1 MTGDLEI
8 TMRRT
13 LLVVF
18 AGLVMAAGAAVAG
31 PLVTAQDG
39 TAVEDAVTVQT
50 DNGATWVRVGAGA
63 PLAVVP
69 DDQGN
74 LQLPELLT
82 ASYIVLDAISG
93 EPVPAGSLRW
103 QIAGAPKN
111 LKKAPWR
118 STHGH
123 LDFLCRGDERM
134 VVAAPGYAPT
144 AVLVSADGR
153 RHSVLLQPQAKL
165 TVALEPAT
173 EAMMWLARQDQ
184 VKVTNL
190 FKNVADEHVIDAE
203 RVLEVRRLDQGAS
216 YVGIVVAQGHV
227 PVMMNFQDLP
237 QDLELQLEEG
247 LGISGTVRDN
257 EGNPLAGARVEAF
270 GVITELDGFRY
281 RQYATS
287 TNDGSF
293 GLTGFLP
300 GTVRVRA
307 CAERYACSEAKIEMA
322 ADTITD
328 AVVLDLASGR
338 DILLTVENEIGD
350 PVADAMVYFN
360 DLLHLTDTNGE
371 LRIEGV
377 TDRTTIPV
385 KIFGRGFGVW
395 EGSFATDRDE
405 VVITVPGGG
414 IIEQQVLSGRR
425 FAAEDVVV
433 RWQGYH
439 PNGHEGASGEG
450 DWDAEHGIARAT
462 GLKTG
467 TYAMT
472 VRLPGSATLTSERVD
487 VAPGEEVML
496 APVVPD
502 RGLAISGRVLDAET
516 LQPVPGAQISCE
528 PGSPF
533 VFRAPHVVETVPGT
547 STDADGVFL
556 LEGLD
561 PGTCRAVVS
570 GSGFATWRLDGVEPD
585 DIGFDIGDVEMDA
598 GMTIVGRVYDRNDR
612 PITGATV
619 EIFEDAAYAYFAE
632 TTVRT
637 NHDGYFRA
645 ERLPVGRWSLT
656 ARLGQEKA
664 REKIQGSSRETVEVD
679 LMLGGIRIEGEIWL
693 GDSRA
698 PGGTL
703 VLTTEGAQAPG
714 VVVMM
719 ERVTADRQ
727 IFGIDQQPMQ
737 FMVSPDGRFVGSGLD
752 PGRYYASY
760 TPVGAGAAP
769 VTKTLDVPH
778 VETFQCAIQYA
789 DAAVEGFVVDT
800 DGLPVAGASVIASAG
815 DGIQDATAF
824 TDAEGRFSVRGLEPG
839 RLVLTASHTEFSPSE
854 PAEFDLRDG
863 SSEGPVVLEL
873 LPHDGAAILLT
884 VNALTGSAGG
894 APVYLVGPQTETGF
908 TDGGGFASFSG
919 VTAGSYRPCGF
930 AYGGATGCGPNL
942 SVDDGDQLQAQLDL
956 GRGGYV
962 DIYLTAAKS
971 LAADGTKRGPSVRVT
986 TADGVDLSSLLVMA
1000 SPPQPIAGGVR
1011 VGPLQADDYIIT
1023 VGTDAGPRQGQVS
1036 VREGEPVELDLR

>member
-1 MTGDLEI
+1 MTGDPEI
-8 TMRRT
+8 NVRRA

-18 AGLVMAAGAAVAG
+18 VGLAMATGAAVAG

-39 TAVEDAVTVQT
+39 AAIDDAVIVQT
-50 DNGATWVRVGAGA
+50 DNGTSWVRVGLGA
-63 PLAVVP
+63 PLEVVP

-74 LQLPELLT
+74 LRLPELLT
-82 ASYIVLDAISG
+82 ASYIVMDAISG

-103 QIAGAPKN
+103 EVPGAPKD
-111 LKKAPWR
+111 LKPAQWR
-118 STHGH
+118 TPDGR
-123 LDFLCRGDERM
+123 LDFLCRGDERII
-134 VVAAPGYAPT
+134 VNAPGYAPT

-153 RHSVLLQPQAKL
+153 RHSVLLQRQANL
-165 TVALEPAT
+165 TVALDPAT
-173 EAMMWLARQDQ
+173 EALMWLAREDR

-190 FKNVADEHVIDAE
+190 FKNVADEHVIDAKG
-203 RVLEVRRLDQGAS
+203 VLEVRRLDQGAS
-216 YVGIVVAQGHV
+216 YVGIVVAQGHA
-227 PVMMNFQDLP
+227 PVMMSFQGPP

-270 GVITELDGFRY
+270 GVITELDSFRY

-287 TNDGSF
+287 TVDGSF
-293 GLTGFLP
+293 SLKGFLP

-307 CAERYACSEAKIEMA
+307 CAEGRACAEAKIDMA
-322 ADTITD
+322 AEKT
-328 AVVLDLASGR
+328 AEPVVLDLAPGR
-338 DILLTVENEIGD
+338 DLLLVVENEIGD
-350 PVADAMVYFN
+350 RIAEAMVYFN
-360 DLLHLTDTNGE
+360 DLVHITDSKGE
-371 LRIEGV
+371 LQIQGV
-377 TDRTTIPV
+377 TRKSTIPV
-385 KIFGRGFGVW
+385 KIFGDGFGMW
-395 EGSFATDRDE
+395 EGSFTTDRE
-405 VVITVPGGG
+405 RVVITVPGGG
-414 IIEQQVLSGRR
+414 IIEQLVLSGRR

-433 RWQGYH
+433 RWQSYH
-439 PNGHEGASGEG
+439 PNGHEGESGEG

-462 GLKTG
+462 DLKAG
-467 TYAMT
+467 TYALT

-487 VAPGEEVML
+487 VAPGEEVVL

-516 LQPVPGAQISCE
+516 LQPVPGARVSCE
-528 PGSPF
+528 PGSPS

-547 STDADGVFL
+547 STDTDGIFL

-561 PGTCRAVVS
+561 PGACRAVVS
-570 GSGFATWRLDGVEPD
+570 ASGYATWRLDGVEPD
-585 DIGFDIGDVEMDA
+585 DLGFDIGDVEMDA

-612 PITGATV
+612 PITGAKV
-619 EIFEDAAYAYFAE
+619 EITEDAAYAYFAE

-645 ERLPVGRWSLT
+645 ERLPVGRWSLS
-656 ARLGQEKA
+656 ARLGQETA
-664 REKIQGSSRETVEVD
+664 RQKVQGRARETVEVD
-679 LMLGGIRIEGEIWL
+679 LILGGIRIEGEIWL

-703 VLTTEGAQAPG
+703 VLTTGGSQASG

-737 FMVSPDGRFVGSGLD
+737 FMVSPDGRFVGSGLV

-760 TPVGAGAAP
+760 TPVGPGAAP
-769 VTKTLDVPH
+769 VTKTLDVPR

-800 DGLPVAGASVIASAG
+800 DGLPVAGASVVASAG
-815 DGIQDATAF
+815 DGIQNATAF
-824 TDAEGRFSVRGLEPG
+824 TDGEGRFSVRGLEPG
-839 RLVLTASHTEFSPSE
+839 RLVLTANHSEFAPSK
-854 PAEFDLRDG
+854 PSEFDLRDG
-863 SSEGPVVLEL
+863 YSEGPVVLEL
-873 LPHDGAAILLT
+873 LPSDGANIHLT
-884 VNALTGSAGG
+884 VITLAGSAGG

-919 VTAGSYRPCGF
+919 ITAGSYRPCGF

-942 SVDDGDQLQAQLDL
+942 LVDDGDQLQAQLDL
-956 GRGGYV
+956 GRGGHV
-962 DIYLTAAKS
+962 DVYLPAAKS
-971 LAADGTKRGPSVRVT
+971 LMPDAAKRGPAVRVT
-986 TADGVDLSSLLVMA
+986 TTDGVDLSSLLVMA
-1000 SPPQPIAGGVR
+1000 SPPQPFAGGVR
-1011 VGPLQADDYIIT
+1011 IGPLQADDYIIW

>member
-1 MTGDLEI
+1 
-8 TMRRT
+8 MRRIV
-13 LLVVF
+13 LVVS
-18 AGLVMAAGAAVAG
+18 AGLAMAAGAAAAG
-31 PLVTAQDG
+31 PLLVTAQDG
-39 TAVEDAVTVQT
+39 TPIEDALTLQAE
-50 DNGATWVRVGAGA
+50 NGTSWVRVGYGA
-63 PLAVVP
+63 PLEVAP
-69 DDQGN
+69 DNQGH
-74 LQLPELLT
+74 LRLPGLLT
-82 ASYIVLDAISG
+82 ANYIVLDANSG
-93 EPVPAGSLRW
+93 EAVPAGSLRW
-103 QIAGAPKN
+103 QVAGAPKEIR
-111 LKKAPWR
+111 KAPWR
-118 STHGH
+118 SADGH
-123 LDFLCRGDERM
+123 LDFLCLGDERM
-134 VVAAPGYAPT
+134 VVSAPGYAPT
-144 AVLVSADGR
+144 AVLVSADDR
-153 RHSVLLQPQAKL
+153 RHSVLLQPQAEL
-165 TVALEPAT
+165 RVALDPAS
-173 EAMMWLARQDQ
+173 EALVWLARKDR

-190 FKNVADEHVIDAE
+190 FKNVADEHVINAE
-203 RVLEVRRLDQGAS
+203 GVLEVRQLDQGAS
-216 YVGIVVAQGHV
+216 YVGIVVAQGHA

-237 QDLELQLEEG
+237 QDLELQLDEG
-247 LGISGTVRDN
+247 LGISGTVRNN

-287 TNDGSF
+287 GIDGSF

-300 GTVRVRA
+300 GTIRVRA
-307 CAERYACSEAKIEMA
+307 CAERYACSEAKIEVA
-322 ADTITD
+322 AGKTAD
-328 AVVLDLASGR
+328 AVELDLASGR
-338 DILLTVENEIGD
+338 DILLKVENEIGD
-350 PVADAMVYFN
+350 PVADAMVYFD
-360 DLLHLTDTNGE
+360 DLLHVTDANGE
-371 LRIEGV
+371 LRVEGV
-377 TDRTTIPV
+377 TQSTSIPV
-385 KIFGRGFGVW
+385 KIFGGGFGMW
-395 EGSFATDRDE
+395 EGSFTTDQGQ

-439 PNGHEGASGEG
+439 PNGHEAASGEG
-450 DWDAEHGIARAT
+450 EWDAEHGIARAT
-462 GLKTG
+462 GLKAG
-467 TYAMT
+467 TYALT
-472 VRLPGSATLTSERVD
+472 VRLPGAATLTSERVE
-487 VAPGEEVML
+487 VAPGDEVSL
-496 APVVPD
+496 APVVPE
-502 RGLAISGRVLDAET
+502 RGRAISGRVLDAET
-516 LQPVPGAQISCE
+516 LQPVAGARVSCE
-528 PGSPF
+528 PGSPS
-533 VFRAPHVVETVPGT
+533 VFRAPHVVESVPST
-547 STDADGVFL
+547 STDTDGVFL

-570 GSGFATWRLDGVEPD
+570 ASGYAAWRLDGVEPD

-619 EIFEDAAYAYFAE
+619 EITEDAAYAYFAE

-656 ARLGQEKA
+656 ARLGQETA
-664 REKIQGSSRETVEVD
+664 RERIQGSSRETVEVD
-679 LMLGGIRIEGEIWL
+679 LILGGIRIEGEIWL
-693 GDSRA
+693 GESRA

-703 VLTTEGAQAPG
+703 VLTTEGSQAPG

-727 IFGIDQQPMQ
+727 FFGIDRQPMQ

-752 PGRYYASY
+752 PGRYFASY

-769 VTKTLDVPH
+769 VTKILDVPR
-778 VETFQCAIQYA
+778 VDTFQCAIQYA

-815 DGIQDATAF
+815 DGIQDATAY
-824 TDAEGRFSVRGLEPG
+824 TDGEGRFSVRGLEPG
-839 RLVLTASHTEFSPSE
+839 RLVLTANHTEFAPSE
-854 PAEFDLRDG
+854 PAEFELRDG
-863 SSEGPVVLEL
+863 YSEGPVVLEL
-873 LPHDGAAILLT
+873 LPQDGAAILLT

-919 VTAGSYRPCGF
+919 ITAGSYRPCGF

-962 DIYLTAAKS
+962 DVYLTAAKS
-971 LAADGTKRGPSVRVT
+971 LAADASKRGPSVRVMT
-986 TADGVDLSSLLVMA
+986 TDGVDLSSLLIMA
-1000 SPPQPIAGGVR
+1000 SPPQPISGGVR
-1011 VGPLQADDYIIT
+1011 VGPLQADDYFIS
-1023 VGTDAGPRQGQVS
+1023 VATDTGPRQGQVS